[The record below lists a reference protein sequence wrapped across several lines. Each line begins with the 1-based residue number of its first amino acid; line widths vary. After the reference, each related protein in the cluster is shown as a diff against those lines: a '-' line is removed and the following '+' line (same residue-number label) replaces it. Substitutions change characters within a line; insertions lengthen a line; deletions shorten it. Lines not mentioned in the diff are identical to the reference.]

1 VIVAEWTPGR
11 IAWAKTKIARGISA
25 DAHNTFSVGIDS
37 AGYVHVSF
45 GMRNKPLQY
54 FVSEKPEDV
63 SRLHRGKMTGVAED
77 LVTYPRF
84 FRSPS
89 NELYFLYR
97 NGPLGS
103 SDLNIKRYD
112 TGTRKWTDVA
122 APLIRGTGA
131 SASFSAYEF
140 TVAWDRQGNMH
151 LFWNWRENGEKKR
164 RTEISDVLYAK
175 YDKSRSRWE
184 RSGGMP
190 YSLPITKGNA
200 EVIDSLGMNLGLSDQ
215 NSVYVDRSGFPHAV
229 YEKFGPDGRS
239 EIFQARSNGSS
250 WRITQVTRM
259 NEPVSLNILDL
270 WRPQILIDRT
280 GTMYILFTD
289 SGSKISR
296 KNPRAPG
303 WLFWTKSMDN
313 GATWSRP
320 LAIKEPQKGEFIYDP
335 VYLRDTG
342 DLRLYYQTNSDPV
355 SPLYRI
361 DMKLYRQK

>member
-1 VIVAEWTPGR
+1 
-11 IAWAKTKIARGISA
+11 
-25 DAHNTFSVGIDS
+25 
-37 AGYVHVSF
+37 
-45 GMRNKPLQY
+45 
-54 FVSEKPEDV
+54 
-63 SRLHRGKMTGVAED
+63 
-77 LVTYPRF
+77 
-84 FRSPS
+84 
-89 NELYFLYR
+89 
-97 NGPLGS
+97 
-103 SDLNIKRYD
+103 
-112 TGTRKWTDVA
+112 
-122 APLIRGTGA
+122 
-131 SASFSAYEF
+131 
-140 TVAWDRQGNMH
+140 
-151 LFWNWRENGEKKR
+151 
-164 RTEISDVLYAK
+164 
-175 YDKSRSRWE
+175 
-184 RSGGMP
+184 MP

-215 NSVYVDRSGFPHAV
+215 NSVYVDRSGFPNVV

-250 WRITQVTRM
+250 WRITQVTHM